1 MALTVQSDADPLV
14 KFKTSAGCG
23 YEGARGLL
31 FFVGKGTNKRSSV
44 MFLRNSQGEPVFVR
58 AVDAQTSFAFSATNP
73 T

>member
-1 MALTVQSDADPLV
+1 MALTVQSDADPIL

-44 MFLRNSQGEPVFVR
+44 MFLRDSQGQPMFVR
-58 AVDAQTSFAFSATNP
+58 AVDAQTSFEFGTTNL